1 MADNCNSFYLYF
13 ENLDCF
19 METSTLK
26 KKKTTTPSSFC
37 TEERGVANVFRH
49 TKIKS
54 PGPDNICGQ
63 VLKTC
68 ADQLSGIFHHISF
81 TFPRV
86 TDST

>member
-1 MADNCNSFYLYF
+1 MFYGDEY
-13 ENLDCF
+13 
-19 METSTLK
+19 TK